1 MCKVL
6 SLMERAH
13 VSQRLSLQLTLESS
27 KLVPSADL
35 DKKEKKA
42 SLLEVVSR
50 LRLEGLTAA
59 SQSVGSIL

>member
-35 DKKEKKA
+35 DKKEKKE